1 MPTESLS
8 KRQTDALRIIRQA
21 IRRDSM
27 PPTRAELG
35 EAMGVSAQTAHF
47 HLLALQRKGYI
58 RMGDGARNIFEVAD
72 ASLAL
77 IGQVAAGGPTL
88 AIEDYIEMLP
98 VPSTVEADFALRVSG
113 DSMIETGVLDRDIV
127 YIQQVATANSGD
139 MVVALIGEG
148 EQCEATLKYF
158 LPENG
163 RIILRPA
170 NSNYSDIVVNEG
182 DNFSLV
188 GKVVGLHRVF

>member
-1 MPTESLS
+1 MSTEALS
-8 KRQTDALRIIRQA
+8 KRQADALRIIRRA

-47 HLLALQRKGYI
+47 HLVALQRKGYI
-58 RMGDGARNIFEVAD
+58 KMGDGARNIFEVSD
-72 ASLAL
+72 KTLPL
-77 IGQVAAGGPTL
+77 IGQVAAGMPTL
-88 AIEDYIEMLP
+88 AIEDYIEALP

-113 DSMIETGVLDRDIV
+113 DSMIDSGVLDGDVV
-127 YIQQVATANSGD
+127 YIQQVTEANAGD

-158 LPENG
+158 LPDNG

-170 NSNYSDIVVNEG
+170 NAAFVDIVVNEG
-182 DNFSLV
+182 DNFALV
-188 GKVVGLHRVF
+188 GKVVGLHRSF

>member
-1 MPTESLS
+1 MITEALS
-8 KRQTDALRIIRQA
+8 KRQADALRIIRRA
-21 IRRDSM
+21 IRCNNM

-47 HLLALQRKGYI
+47 HLVALQRKGYI
-58 RMGDGARNIFEVAD
+58 RIGDGARHVFEV
-72 ASLAL
+72 SGETLPL
-77 IGQVAAGGPTL
+77 VGQVAAGMPTM
-88 AIEDYIEMLP
+88 AIEDCIEMLP

-113 DSMIETGVLDRDIV
+113 DSMIESGVLDGDIV
-127 YIQQVATANSGD
+127 YIQQVSVADSGD
-139 MVVALIGEG
+139 VVVALIGEG

-163 RIILRPA
+163 RIVLRPA
-170 NSNYSDIVVNEG
+170 NSEYSDIIINKD

-188 GKVVGLHRVF
+188 GKVVCLHRSF

>member
-1 MPTESLS
+1 MSTEALS
-8 KRQTDALRIIRQA
+8 KRQADALRIIRRA

-47 HLLALQRKGYI
+47 HLVALQRKGYI
-58 RMGDGARNIFEVAD
+58 KMGDGARNIFEVSD
-72 ASLAL
+72 KTLPL
-77 IGQVAAGGPTL
+77 IGQVAAGMPTL
-88 AIEDYIEMLP
+88 AIEDYIEALP

-113 DSMIETGVLDRDIV
+113 DSMIDSGVLDGDVV
-127 YIQQVATANSGD
+127 YIQQVTEANAGD
-139 MVVALIGEG
+139 IVVALIGEG

-158 LPENG
+158 LPDNG

-170 NSNYSDIVVNEG
+170 NAAFVDIVVNEG
-182 DNFSLV
+182 DNFALV
-188 GKVVGLHRVF
+188 GKVVGLHRSF